1 MQNIEHGGFGVK
13 QNKFMSTEVRLSGE
27 NQNQNQKG
35 EDDMYGHHDMMNG
48 SIFEILN
55 KKRQD
60 KTIIEFTPQAT

>member
-1 MQNIEHGGFGVK
+1 
-13 QNKFMSTEVRLSGE
+13 MSTEVRLSGE

-55 KKRQD
+55 QKR
-60 KTIIEFTPQAT
+60 